1 MTKIIIFLV
10 AAAIWAGCEYLSE
23 KKNRKELDLIKKK
36 LADVD
41 RTSNI
46 AYDNVCNLVNELTE
60 LKEQVIVLS
69 RRDRMLLYALANY
82 EENGKAN
89 HELIKQIE
97 AYFFFHDLCV
107 FDDDPGKEAKDGKE

>member
-10 AAAIWAGCEYLSE
+10 TAAMLAGWDYLLDKRRGE
-23 KKNRKELDLIKKK
+23 ELDLLKKK
-36 LADVD
+36 LADID

-60 LKEQVIVLS
+60 LKEQVIVLR
-69 RRDRMLLYALANY
+69 RRDRMLLEALANY

-89 HELIKQIE
+89 HELIEKIE
-97 AYFFFHDLCV
+97 GNFNFHDTCIFNDL
-107 FDDDPGKEAKDGKE
+107 GKEAEDGKE